1 VTSRMLSGFY
11 MRCSATLAIAPPILL
26 IQRTFLGSLF
36 PRHMTMRLATSCGF
50 VAMVTF
56 GLAASAPAVRAQDS
70 SVPTERATAT
80 VSGSPQPG
88 DLVRVKVW
96 REPDLSG
103 DFRVD
108 DKGSVT
114 LPKIGA
120 MYVGNMSP
128 DSLRRTLTAA
138 YAPDLKN
145 PVIDITLLRRVQVV
159 GSVAKP
165 GLYDVDA
172 TMTVSDALALAG
184 GATADGTSDR
194 VELRRQGARV
204 PSALSGQD
212 RIAST
217 PIRSGDQLF
226 VPQRSWMSRN
236 AGVVVG
242 AAISAAGIIAATI
255 VNRN

>member
-1 VTSRMLSGFY
+1 MTSRMLSGFY
-11 MRCSATLAIAPPILL
+11 TRRAATLATAPSILL
-26 IQRTFLGSLF
+26 IQRTFSGSLF
-36 PRHMTMRLATSCGF
+36 PRHTTMRLATSCGF
-50 VAMVTF
+50 VALVAF
-56 GLAASAPAVRAQDS
+56 GLATQAPEVRAQDS
-70 SVPTERATAT
+70 SAATAQATAT

-88 DLVRVKVW
+88 DLIRLKVW

-120 MYVGNMSP
+120 LYVSNMSP
-128 DSLRRTLTAA
+128 DSLRRTLTSA

-165 GLYDVDA
+165 GLYDADA
-172 TMTVSDALALAG
+172 TMTVSDVVALAG
-184 GATADGTSDR
+184 GATADGISDR
-194 VELRRQGARV
+194 VELRRAGARV
-204 PSALSGQD
+204 ASALAGQD

-242 AAISAAGIIAATI
+242 AAISAVGIIAATI
-255 VNRN
+255 VNR

>member
-1 VTSRMLSGFY
+1 
-11 MRCSATLAIAPPILL
+11 
-26 IQRTFLGSLF
+26 
-36 PRHMTMRLATSCGF
+36 MRLATSCGS
-50 VAMVTF
+50 VALLLF
-56 GLAASAPAVRAQDS
+56 GLAVSPPEAGAQDS
-70 SVPTERATAT
+70 SVSTEQPTAA

-88 DLVRVKVW
+88 DLIRVKVW

-120 MYVGNMSP
+120 LYVGNMSP
-128 DSLRRTLTAA
+128 DSLRRALTSA

-165 GLYDVDA
+165 GLYDADA
-172 TMTVSDALALAG
+172 TMTVSDVVALAG
-184 GATADGTSDR
+184 GATADGISDR

-204 PSALSGQD
+204 AAALAGQE

-242 AAISAAGIIAATI
+242 AAISTVGIIAATL
-255 VNRN
+255 VHR